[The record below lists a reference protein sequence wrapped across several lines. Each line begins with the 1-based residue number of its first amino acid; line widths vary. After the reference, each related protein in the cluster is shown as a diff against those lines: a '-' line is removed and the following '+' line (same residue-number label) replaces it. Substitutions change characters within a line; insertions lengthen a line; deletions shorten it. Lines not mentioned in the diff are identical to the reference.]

1 VKAKRHALADR
12 REIVGHT
19 QETLAEF
26 VGVQPTTV
34 GRWERG
40 ETSPQPW
47 SRPKLA
53 EALAV
58 SVEQLDTM
66 LAEGQPVAGGL
77 RNPHAA
83 HEPPDDPEHAPVLI
97 APWNHR
103 GTVEAAAV
111 LRGGGRVK
119 RRAFLS
125 LTGPALTAPAHQWL
139 VHEPEPLVS
148 GLAGRRVSGELVSR
162 FSAMVAELRRMD
174 DVAGGGSVLA
184 IAQQLFAWVAGCS
197 TGRRTTSVPVVRY
210 TSCSPSWG
218 SSAAGRPTTVGTTG

>member
-1 VKAKRHALADR
+1 MKAKRHALADR

-58 SVEQLDTM
+58 PIEQLDTM
-66 LAEGQPVAGGL
+66 LAEGQPAEQRQPVAGGPH
-77 RNPHAA
+77 NPHAA
-83 HEPPDDPEHAPVLI
+83 NEPIDDPEHDPVLI

-103 GTVEAAAV
+103 GTVEAVVV
-111 LRGGGRVK
+111 LSGGGRVK

-125 LTGPALTAPAHQWL
+125 LTGPALTLRPI
-139 VHEPEPLVS
+139 S
-148 GLAGRRVSGELVSR
+148 G
-162 FSAMVAELRRMD
+162 
-174 DVAGGGSVLA
+174 
-184 IAQQLFAWVAGCS
+184 
-197 TGRRTTSVPVVRY
+197 
-210 TSCSPSWG
+210 
-218 SSAAGRPTTVGTTG
+218 

>member
-1 VKAKRHALADR
+1 VPLTYWIEAITGEPTVKAKRHALADR

-26 VGVQPTTV
+26 VGVQLTTV

-58 SVEQLDTM
+58 SVERLDTM

-77 RNPHAA
+77 RNPDAA
-83 HEPPDDPEHAPVLI
+83 DEPLDDPEHDLVLMV
-97 APWNHR
+97 PWNHR

-111 LRGGGRVK
+111 LRSGGGRVK

-139 VHEPEPLVS
+139 VHEPEPLAS
-148 GLAGRRVSGELVSR
+148 GLAGRRVSAELVGR
-162 FSAMVAELRRMD
+162 LPAMIAELRAMD
-174 DVAGGGSVLA
+174 DVAGGGDVLPLA
-184 IAQQLFAWVAGCS
+184 HYHFGWVAGLLDQAS
-197 TGRRTTSVPVVRY
+197 YRRHWPQA
-210 TSCSPSWG
+210 P
-218 SSAAGRPTTVGTTG
+218 